1 MILRNNEKTEVLLV
15 DFNHILLKTGDN
27 ELDLSPR
34 RLEIALNEINER
46 KLNIEVV
53 EEETSKKEFFSSYF
67 LNENEKLR
75 EEFVK
80 KIDAFFEKTNIFY

>member
-34 RLEIALNEINER
+34 RLEIALNEIEDRKHNRER
-46 KLNIEVV
+46 K
-53 EEETSKKEFFSSYF
+53 
-67 LNENEKLR
+67 
-75 EEFVK
+75 
-80 KIDAFFEKTNIFY
+80 

>member
-34 RLEIALNEINER
+34 RLEIALNEIEDR
-46 KLNIEVV
+46 KLNIEVI
-53 EEETSKKEFFSSYF
+53 EEETSKKRGNTNVSKI
-67 LNENEKLR
+67 ENKGKATE
-75 EEFVK
+75 
-80 KIDAFFEKTNIFY
+80 

>member
-27 ELDLSPR
+27 ELNLSPR
-34 RLEIALNEINER
+34 RLEIALNEIEDR

-53 EEETSKKEFFSSYF
+53 EEGASKKRGNTNASKT
-67 LNENEKLR
+67 ENKG
-75 EEFVK
+75 
-80 KIDAFFEKTNIFY
+80 KTSE

>member
-34 RLEIALNEINER
+34 RLEIALNEIEDR

-53 EEETSKKEFFSSYF
+53 EEETSIKKG
-67 LNENEKLR
+67 NEN
-75 EEFVK
+75 
-80 KIDAFFEKTNIFY
+80 ASKTKDKGKTSE

>member
-1 MILRNNEKTEVLLV
+1 MILRNNEKVEVLLV

-34 RLEIALNEINER
+34 RLEIAFNEIEDR

-53 EEETSKKEFFSSYF
+53 EEETSIEKG
-67 LNENEKLR
+67 NEN
-75 EEFVK
+75 
-80 KIDAFFEKTNIFY
+80 ANKTKDKGKAKE

>member
-34 RLEIALNEINER
+34 RLEIALDEIKDR
-46 KLNIEVV
+46 KLNIEVI
-53 EEETSKKEFFSSYF
+53 EEEI
-67 LNENEKLR
+67 
-75 EEFVK
+75 VK
-80 KIDAFFEKTNIFY
+80 KRGNTNASKTENKGKTSE

>member
-34 RLEIALNEINER
+34 RLEIALNEIKDR
-46 KLNIEVV
+46 KLNIEAV
-53 EEETSKKEFFSSYF
+53 EEEASKKRGNTNVSKT
-67 LNENEKLR
+67 ENKG
-75 EEFVK
+75 
-80 KIDAFFEKTNIFY
+80 KTSE

>member
-34 RLEIALNEINER
+34 RLEIALNEIKDR

-53 EEETSKKEFFSSYF
+53 EEETSKKKG
-67 LNENEKLR
+67 NANAGKTENKG
-75 EEFVK
+75 
-80 KIDAFFEKTNIFY
+80 KTSE

>member
-34 RLEIALNEINER
+34 RLEIALNEIKER

-53 EEETSKKEFFSSYF
+53 EEEMSKKRG
-67 LNENEKLR
+67 NEN
-75 EEFVK
+75 
-80 KIDAFFEKTNIFY
+80 ASKTENKRKTTE

>member
-34 RLEIALNEINER
+34 RLEIALNEIEDRN
-46 KLNIEVV
+46 LNIEVV
-53 EEETSKKEFFSSYF
+53 SEKEATKKDKKEEKNASKT
-67 LNENEKLR
+67 ENKG
-75 EEFVK
+75 
-80 KIDAFFEKTNIFY
+80 KTSE

>member
-1 MILRNNEKTEVLLV
+1 MILRTNEKTEVLLV

-34 RLEIALNEINER
+34 RLEIALNEIKDR

-53 EEETSKKEFFSSYF
+53 EEETSIKKG
-67 LNENEKLR
+67 NEN
-75 EEFVK
+75 
-80 KIDAFFEKTNIFY
+80 ASKTKDKGETSE